1 MSHNNKSGERGTA
14 FESRVVRF
22 MRVALDDERIERRAK
37 HGSKDMGDLYRI
49 YAHGFEGIAECK
61 NYASISPKQLDEFKR
76 QTVTERDNAD
86 ADFSL
91 LIINRKGYRTGA
103 SLVYVTLRDLSRIT
117 PLVDVC
123 AYDGEADEKW
133 VCMTLDE
140 CCLLMIGE

>member
-61 NYASISPKQLDEFKR
+61 NYGSISPKQLDEFKQ

-86 ADFSL
+86 ADFGL